1 MNFRIV
7 LLLFI
12 SHLLGDFV
20 FQSKYILKLRFEKA
34 LRKNVKGNTLHVL
47 VHFVLLLII
56 LSTCKVISISNSSIS
71 FKYILS
77 ISLIISITHFFID
90 ELKTLLINF
99 KVGPQKNIWIF
110 LMDQIFHFIL
120 IIFIVYGDKLTF
132 SVNEL
137 RNCPKNINYIDKS
150 LISIAVFLLCT
161 FASGIFIKQYIEYMN
176 FKNHNKMLNKNY
188 IILGSVKELHNGGF
202 IIGILERS
210 FILLV
215 MAIGEPA
222 MIGFVL
228 TAKSIA
234 RFKKLDDP
242 SFAEYFLIGTFMSFI
257 VAILGGILIYAL
269 KIFPIIK

>member
-99 KVGPQKNIWIF
+99 KVGRQKNIWIF

-120 IIFIVYGDKLTF
+120 IIFIVYGNKLTF

-188 IILGSVKELHNGGF
+188 IIVGSVKELHNGGF

>member
-99 KVGPQKNIWIF
+99 KVGSQKNIWIF